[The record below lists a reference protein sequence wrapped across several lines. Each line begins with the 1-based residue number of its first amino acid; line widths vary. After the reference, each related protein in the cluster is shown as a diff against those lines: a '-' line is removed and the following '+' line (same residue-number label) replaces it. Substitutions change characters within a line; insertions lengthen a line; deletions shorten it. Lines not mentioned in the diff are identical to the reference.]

1 MSITYFSGPAQ
12 SSAFQAVSVFN
23 GTVLGQLNSSGRLR
37 TGNGYGVLSQT
48 GLINKNSTNAVDL
61 TFTVPA
67 NSQIIDI
74 IVDVL
79 TAFDSATTATLTVG
93 TASAGTQYAESVDA
107 KTAGRVRPDF
117 SAAQLAAMDD
127 VGSNTSVIATVTPD
141 GATTAGQV
149 RVTIL
154 YTV

>member
-1 MSITYFSGPAQ
+1 MSITYVSGPMQ
-12 SSAFQAVSVFN
+12 SSAFQAVSEFN
-23 GTVLGQLNSSGRLR
+23 GTVLGQLNSSGRVR
-37 TGNGYGVLSQT
+37 TGNGYGVLTQT
-48 GLINKNSTNAVDL
+48 ALMDQNSTTAVSA

-74 IVDVL
+74 IADVL
-79 TAFDSATTATLTVG
+79 TAFDSASTAVLSVG
-93 TASAGTQYAESVDA
+93 SAAAGTQYAGSIDA
-107 KTAGRVRPDF
+107 KTAGRVRPTF

-127 VGSNTSVIATVTPD
+127 VGSSTSVVATITPT